1 MGLLELA
8 TGFNIAVL
16 LVFFLFL
23 ITLRVLFS
31 CWISPTL
38 KYWKIRRNGFGG
50 PTPSF
55 PFGNI
60 KDIVKMSG
68 DSSLQSSNS
77 PHDIH
82 SNVFPYFAQWQKSHG
97 KTFIYWLGTEPFLYI
112 AEPEFLKKM
121 SGSVMAKSWGKPT
134 VFKNDRDPMFG
145 NGLVMVEGDEW
156 VRQRHI
162 ITPAFNPINLKVMAS
177 LMVESATNMLD
188 NWTTFINS
196 GKPEIDAERE
206 IIKTAGEIIAKTSFG
221 VSYKTV
227 QNVLEKLRALQVTLF
242 KSNRFVGVPFSKFFC
257 PKKTLEAKRLGKEID
272 QLFLSIINDRKKS
285 IKGKTPQDLLGILLQ
300 GSPVDSR
307 LGKTLSQ
314 QELVDECKTFFF
326 GGHETTALAI
336 TWTLLLLAMNP
347 EWQDQLR
354 DEIKEVVKDG
364 EIDVNTLAGLKK
376 MGWVLNEVLR
386 LYPSA
391 PNVQRQAREDIR
403 VDDLTIPNGTNMW
416 IDLVAM
422 HHDPELWGEDVN
434 EFKPERFKGDM
445 YGGCK
450 HKMGYLP
457 FGFGGRMCVG
467 RNLTFMEY
475 KIVLTLILP
484 RFSFTLSPTYTHS
497 PAILLS
503 LRPKYGLPLRFQPL

>member
-8 TGFNIAVL
+8 TGFNIAVSL
-16 LVFFLFL
+16 GLFL
-23 ITLRVLFS
+23 VTLRVLFS

-82 SNVFPYFAQWQKSHG
+82 SNVFPYFSQWQKRHG

-121 SGSVMAKSWGKPT
+121 SGSVMAKNWGKPT

-156 VRQRHI
+156 VRQRHV
-162 ITPAFNPINLKVMAS
+162 ITPAFNPINL
-177 LMVESATNMLD
+177 
-188 NWTTFINS
+188 
-196 GKPEIDAERE
+196 
-206 IIKTAGEIIAKTSFG
+206 
-221 VSYKTV
+221 
-227 QNVLEKLRALQVTLF
+227 
-242 KSNRFVGVPFSKFFC
+242 
-257 PKKTLEAKRLGKEID
+257 
-272 QLFLSIINDRKKS
+272 
-285 IKGKTPQDLLGILLQ
+285 
-300 GSPVDSR
+300 
-307 LGKTLSQ
+307 
-314 QELVDECKTFFF
+314 
-326 GGHETTALAI
+326 
-336 TWTLLLLAMNP
+336 
-347 EWQDQLR
+347 
-354 DEIKEVVKDG
+354 
-364 EIDVNTLAGLKK
+364 K

-391 PNVQRQAREDIR
+391 PNLQRQAREDIR

-422 HHDPELWGEDVN
+422 HHDPEQWGEDVN
-434 EFKPERFKGDM
+434 EFKPKRFKGDM

-457 FGFGGRMCVG
+457 FGFGGRMCIG

-475 KIVLTLILP
+475 KIVLTLILS

-497 PAILLS
+497 PTILLS